1 MAAVPGKRR
10 GRRDH
15 GFTLLEVLVA
25 FIIAALAMGEL
36 FSVAASDLRAV
47 DVAGRY
53 EEALSRARS
62 HLAAVGPNG
71 ALTPGEQQG
80 DDGGGY
86 HWAVRIAVVTSAPPL
101 PEPTA
106 SALAAPAAPRAALYS
121 VAAAIS
127 WREGDHSRVV
137 RLATERVGP
146 APAPRP

>member
-1 MAAVPGKRR
+1 MGLGKQ
-10 GRRDH
+10 RRDR

-36 FSVAASDLRAV
+36 FSVAASDLHAV

-62 HLAAVGPNG
+62 HLASAGRDG

-86 HWAVRIAVVTSAPPL
+86 HWAVRIAEVASAPVL
-101 PEPTA
+101 DAAA
-106 SALAAPAAPRAALYS
+106 SAAPRPALFA
-121 VAAAIS
+121 VAVAIS
-127 WREGDHSRVV
+127 WREGDRTRVV
-137 RLATERVGP
+137 RLVTERVGP